1 MSENRK
7 INRQNFPEQIADQL
21 AEIIIYRKMKPG
33 DKFPPELTLAAEYG
47 VSRSVVRE
55 ALRILAAQ
63 GIIEVINGKGALV
76 REIDNHQLR
85 SFFKRS
91 LKSGTASVRE
101 LMEVRIPLE
110 VTAAGLAAR
119 RRSMDQIAE
128 MIKITRE
135 MPQLIDDMQA
145 YTDYDFQFHILIA
158 EAAGNTTLLHLI
170 SSIRESIKDLIRLG
184 LEIQNSGKE
193 KERIQ
198 KFHETIVS
206 AIAEGDREASEREMT
221 AHLTE
226 ALNALEQ

>member
-1 MSENRK
+1 
-7 INRQNFPEQIADQL
+7 
-21 AEIIIYRKMKPG
+21 
-33 DKFPPELTLAAEYG
+33 
-47 VSRSVVRE
+47 
-55 ALRILAAQ
+55 
-63 GIIEVINGKGALV
+63 
-76 REIDNHQLR
+76 
-85 SFFKRS
+85 
-91 LKSGTASVRE
+91 
-101 LMEVRIPLE
+101 MEVRIPLE